1 MKKLKG
7 KKIQIYEKKQKG
19 FGKKPYL
26 RNSILF
32 GGKRK

>member
-1 MKKLKG
+1 MKKIKS
-7 KKIQIYEKKQKG
+7 KKIQIQEKKQKG

-26 RNSILF
+26 RNSNLF